1 MAVADTFLSDPHFL
15 IHGTTHMFL
24 CAIYNLHGQFK
35 KRSLSCY
42 LGPLCS
48 VLHLDESENALICMM
63 RGERFGIPDAQSGVA
78 DGEEE
83 GREKGKSQEPLNGG
97 HAHSPE

>member
-1 MAVADTFLSDPHFL
+1 MALHTFLH
-15 IHGTTHMFL
+15 
-24 CAIYNLHGQFK
+24 AIYNLNGLFK

-48 VLHLDESENALICMM
+48 VLYLDESENTLICMM
-63 RGERFGIPDAQSGVA
+63 RGERFGIPEAQSGVA

-83 GREKGKSQEPLNGG
+83 GREKGKRQEQLNGG